1 MARRAEVAEPIRQC
15 GFVRLLLDEMYPQA
29 LAEKLRAQG
38 HDIVA
43 VTEDVTEDPDLVGSD
58 DESVLAYANTAQRCL
73 VTENVQDF
81 AALAKHTTH
90 HGILLAHPRRWPR
103 DSSGI
108 ARLAT
113 ALDRTI
119 REERLPG
126 TDESY
131 WLT

>member
-1 MARRAEVAEPIRQC
+1 MARRAEAAEPVRQ
-15 GFVRLLLDEMYPQA
+15 GSSVRLLLDEMYPPA

-43 VTEDVTEDPDLVGSD
+43 VTEDPDLVDSD
-58 DESVLAYANTAQRCL
+58 DETVLAYANTAQRCL
-73 VTENVQDF
+73 VTKNVQDF
-81 AALAKHTTH
+81 TALAKHTTH
-90 HGILLAHPRRWPR
+90 HGMLFAHPRRWPR

-108 ARLAT
+108 ARLAI

-119 REERLPG
+119 REECLPG
-126 TDESY
+126 TDESR

>member
-1 MARRAEVAEPIRQC
+1 M
-15 GFVRLLLDEMYPQA
+15 RLLLDEMYSPI

-38 HDIVA
+38 HDVVA
-43 VTEDVTEDPDLVGSD
+43 VTEDADLIGAD
-58 DESVLAYANTAQRCL
+58 DETLLGHAVAAQRCL

-90 HGILLAHPRRWPR
+90 CGILLAHPRRWPR
-103 DSSGI
+103 DGGGI
-108 ARLAT
+108 AKLVA

-119 REERLPG
+119 REERHPG
-126 TDESY
+126 ATETH

>member
-1 MARRAEVAEPIRQC
+1 M
-15 GFVRLLLDEMYPQA
+15 RLLLDEMYPQA

-38 HDIVA
+38 HDVVA
-43 VTEDVTEDPDLVGSD
+43 VAEDADLVGSD
-58 DESVLAYANTAQRCL
+58 DETVLAYANTAQRCL
-73 VTENVQDF
+73 ATENVQDF
-81 AALAKHTTH
+81 TALAKHTTH

-119 REERLPG
+119 REARLPG
-126 TDESY
+126 AGESH

>member
-1 MARRAEVAEPIRQC
+1 VARRAEVAEPVRQC
-15 GFVRLLLDEMYPQA
+15 GSVRLLLDEMYPQA

-38 HDIVA
+38 HDVVA
-43 VTEDVTEDPDLVGSD
+43 VTEDPDLVGSN
-58 DESVLAYANTAQRCL
+58 DESVLAYAHTAQRCL

-81 AALAKHTTH
+81 AVLAKHTTH
-90 HGILLAHPRRWPR
+90 HGILLVHPRRWPR

-126 TDESY
+126 ADESH